1 MVCILLSIKE
11 KSKRACLYGFKQFG
25 NQLLPCFSKHTLT
38 LVQTQC
44 SVCPQIT
51 SCGVHWQADS
61 LSPFRNTWKREA
73 ERDTEQASK
82 PGLSVLRGLP
92 RRSAGAAACAVPDPP
107 PPPLSLLSELFSPH
121 FLSVSGFLP
130 SHILNVGCCKT
141 ACVPTVFSSSVCV
154 ISTFLTFSSSSPLPP
169 FLTALFS

>member
-73 ERDTEQASK
+73 ERDTEHASK

-107 PPPLSLLSELFSPH
+107 HSLSSPSFLVLTFFLSLDFCLLIFWTWAAAKLPVYLLSSLLLSALSPH
-121 FLSVSGFLP
+121 F
-130 SHILNVGCCKT
+130 
-141 ACVPTVFSSSVCV
+141 
-154 ISTFLTFSSSSPLPP
+154 
-169 FLTALFS
+169 

>member
-73 ERDTEQASK
+73 ERDTEHSSK

-92 RRSAGAAACAVPDPP
+92 PALTPPHSLSSPSFLVLTFFLSLDFCLLIFWTWAAAKLPVY
-107 PPPLSLLSELFSPH
+107 LLSSLLLSALSPH
-121 FLSVSGFLP
+121 F
-130 SHILNVGCCKT
+130 
-141 ACVPTVFSSSVCV
+141 
-154 ISTFLTFSSSSPLPP
+154 
-169 FLTALFS
+169 

>member
-1 MVCILLSIKE
+1 MVCILLSIKD

-73 ERDTEQASK
+73 ERDTEHSSK

-92 RRSAGAAACAVPDPP
+92 LALSRCCCLCCARS

-141 ACVPTVFSSSVCV
+141 ACLPTVFSSSVCV

>member
-73 ERDTEQASK
+73 ERDTEHSSK

-92 RRSAGAAACAVPDPP
+92 PALSRCCCLCCARSHPP
-107 PPPLSLLSELFSPH
+107 TLSLLSELFSPH

-141 ACVPTVFSSSVCV
+141 ACLPTVFSSSVCV

>member
-73 ERDTEQASK
+73 ERDTEHSSK

-92 RRSAGAAACAVPDPP
+92 PALSRCCCLCCARSPPHSLSSPSFLVLTFFMSLDFCLLIFWTWAAAKLPVY
-107 PPPLSLLSELFSPH
+107 LLSSLLLSALSPH
-121 FLSVSGFLP
+121 F
-130 SHILNVGCCKT
+130 
-141 ACVPTVFSSSVCV
+141 
-154 ISTFLTFSSSSPLPP
+154 
-169 FLTALFS
+169 

>member
-73 ERDTEQASK
+73 ERYWTLIQTWPVCPK
-82 PGLSVLRGLP
+82 GPPPG
-92 RRSAGAAACAVPDPP
+92 AHPP
-107 PPPLSLLSELFSPH
+107 PPHSLSSPSFLVLTFFLSLDFCLLIFWTWAAAKLPVYLLSSLLLSALSPH
-121 FLSVSGFLP
+121 F
-130 SHILNVGCCKT
+130 
-141 ACVPTVFSSSVCV
+141 
-154 ISTFLTFSSSSPLPP
+154 
-169 FLTALFS
+169 